1 MRTRTIFVLAL
12 ALVITLIPLTG
23 CSVDKENKSQSNL
36 SSATAISESSSTTI
50 INSNFS
56 SSMENMYFGNGLVA
70 ESGGYIYSIVGPGR
84 FFKTKSGEA
93 NMQRYLTNEMQEGY
107 TYTCLNAIDDWIY
120 YLNKTT
126 NTLCKVKTDRTGQKS
141 IASNVTKYVI
151 YKGLIYFISA
161 DDFSICKMEPD
172 GSQRKTIV
180 DGSKNHITDML
191 IDNGLI
197 YFNQGS
203 EHYRLYVNVDG
214 SGLKMTDLPTN
225 SFISQ
230 DWAYYTEYDKNAQI
244 NILYRQNIKNKSKET
259 LVGNGVSI
267 YTKRSNNI
275 YYIPTNSHESFEYA
289 VYELNV
295 DTKVSRQIMKTTVA
309 GLSDINCTQN
319 YIFLS
324 GSAFESHYID
334 TVRLPIAQAA
344 KAVEERFVLEDLK
357 WENVKLDPKYR

>member
-1 MRTRTIFVLAL
+1 MQTRAIIVLAL
-12 ALVITLIPLTG
+12 ALVIGLIPLTG
-23 CSVDKENKSQSNL
+23 CSKDKENKSQSNL
-36 SSATAISESSSTTI
+36 SSAEINESSSKAA

-56 SSMENMYFGNGLVA
+56 SSMESMYFGNGLVA

-107 TYTCLNAIDDWIY
+107 TYAYLNVIGDWIY

-141 IASNVTKYVI
+141 IGGNVTKYII
-151 YKGLIYFISA
+151 YKGLIYFISS
-161 DDFSICKMEPD
+161 DDFSICKMELD
-172 GSQRKTIV
+172 GSQRRTIV
-180 DGSKNHITDML
+180 DGSKNHITDMI

-197 YFNQGS
+197 YFNKGS
-203 EHYRLYVNVDG
+203 EHYRFYVTIDG
-214 SGLKMTDLPTN
+214 SDLQKTDLPTN

-230 DWAYYTEYDKNAQI
+230 NWAYYTEYDKNAKI
-244 NILYRQNIKNKSKET
+244 NILYRQNIKNQSKET
-259 LVGNGVSI
+259 LVGSGVSI
-267 YTKRSNNI
+267 YTKQSNYI
-275 YYIPTNSHESFEYA
+275 YYIPTNSHESFEYS
-289 VYELNV
+289 VYELNL

-309 GLSDINCTQN
+309 GLSYINCTQN
-319 YIFLS
+319 YIFIS
-324 GSAFESHYID
+324 GSAFESHYTD
-334 TVRLPIAQAA
+334 TVRLPIAQAT